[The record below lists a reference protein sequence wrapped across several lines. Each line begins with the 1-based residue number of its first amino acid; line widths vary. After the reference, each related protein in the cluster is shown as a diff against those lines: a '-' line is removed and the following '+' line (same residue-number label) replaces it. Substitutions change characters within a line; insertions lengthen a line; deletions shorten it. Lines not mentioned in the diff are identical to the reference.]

1 MIDIERWEDLKNQL
15 DKEQSKIGKTFAQ
28 FPDNIK
34 SAGNYNIMYVKNIF
48 IGSNLHLSTPINTF
62 EEFVTENE
70 EADEIQII
78 YEVSLINMMNTTS
91 TKAFSFNESI
101 YVDKGSFRY
110 NDTEVDSRIFEAVK
124 NSTVGS
130 FNRLAI
136 DLKTDLEKAII
147 L

>member
-28 FPDNIK
+28 FPNNIK
-34 SAGNYNIMYVKNIF
+34 SVGNFNIMYIKNVF
-48 IGSNLHLSTPINTF
+48 IGSSLHLSRPINTF
-62 EEFVTENE
+62 EEFVAENE
-70 EADEIQII
+70 EADEIKII
-78 YEVSLINMMNTTS
+78 YEVSAINMMNATS
-91 TKAFSFNESI
+91 TKSFSFNESI
-101 YVDKGSFRY
+101 YVDEGSFRY

-124 NSTVGS
+124 NSTIGS
-130 FNRLAI
+130 FNRLAV